1 MWIWTVFGSIRCMIK
16 LYALKFIITQID
28 CDIDRRIDHS
38 RRTMSQHPQQQQQ
51 QQNEENKRQLAD
63 LMIAQNFAILD
74 IEYIQTRKN
83 HKCIRKIHIL
93 AKNGFTKLT
102 KEFYPCW
109 KFHDL
114 ESKYR
119 RSFLYCRKNIHRLSY
134 NPPKRLHSLDCPHA
148 GELL

>member
-1 MWIWTVFGSIRCMIK
+1 
-16 LYALKFIITQID
+16 
-28 CDIDRRIDHS
+28 
-38 RRTMSQHPQQQQQ
+38 MSQQQQ
-51 QQNEENKRQLAD
+51 QQNGENKRRLAD

-109 KFHDL
+109 KFRDL

-119 RSFLYCRKNIHRLSY
+119 RSFLYCRKNIHGLSY
-134 NPPKRLHSLDCPHA
+134 NPPKRLQSLDCQPAEEVLKSFITVHKFNFILYK
-148 GELL
+148 GGNV